1 MTASTMAWTLVTLCA
16 YCAAVALDRR
26 LRNALLSPM
35 LVGSALLIGAL
46 CFTGA
51 TTADYAG
58 ARSFIGLLVGPAML
72 SLAVPFYKKRA
83 LIFGHFPAVGTA
95 LGIGSLITLCAAVWA
110 ARLLGLP
117 DPVAAALGLKSVTA
131 PVAVAIAARAH
142 ADAGVA
148 ALAVF
153 ITARFGDAFGPTLLT
168 MARVTDPIAR
178 GLSMG
183 CIATA
188 GGVARIAR
196 EDETAGATGGAAV
209 GFIAV
214 ALAASGGFLLPA
226 IARGLP

>member
-1 MTASTMAWTLVTLCA
+1 MTGQTGSWILLTLCA
-16 YCAAVALDRR
+16 YGAALALERR
-26 LRNALLSPM
+26 LHNPLFSPM
-35 LVGSALLIGAL
+35 LVGSALLIGLL
-46 CFTGA
+46 CVTGT
-51 TTADYAG
+51 TTAQYAG
-58 ARSFIGLLVGPAML
+58 ARGFIGSLVGPAML

-83 LIFGHFPAVGTA
+83 LIFGHFPAIGTA
-95 LGIGSLITLCAAVWA
+95 LGAGSLLTLLLAVGV

-117 DPVAAALGLKSVTA
+117 DPVATALGLKSVTA

-153 ITARFGDAFGPTLLT
+153 LTARFGDAFGPALLT
-168 MARVTDPIAR
+168 LARVTDPIAR

-196 EDETAGATGGAAV
+196 EDEIAGASGGAAV

-214 ALAASGGFLLPA
+214 ALAASGGFLLRAVAGGRP
-226 IARGLP
+226 